1 MIKFS
6 KKTVTLF
13 IIFLFIVIFTRF
25 YNLDGTARFTQDESS
40 DLARM
45 NEYYLNKQISLV
57 GPISSD
63 KSKVF
68 SSLGYYMLM
77 PFAVAYN
84 FTPVSPVY
92 GMAFLG
98 TLTAIFML
106 LIARS
111 INKKKTVIAGLLI
124 MIWFPLVLVS
134 RWAWNPHFVIFW
146 ASLALLIYQYRARIG
161 LWAYLLIGLFFGLM
175 FHHHYVA
182 LLTTAPFSVLIS
194 IPLLKKKEFKSVFL
208 LALGYLIPHLIFL
221 LFDFKNPPGLFFGRY
236 LTGGNT
242 PHIEDALTLSSA
254 WTNFLRNISVYLGA
268 FIENTFLKAVF
279 GFSMLFLIILELKNN
294 FFRTITWVVPSTAII
309 FGGIFLDDFQIRYIF
324 SSTAFVFVWLLFPRK
339 EKIPMLLANFSL
351 FVLLLGSILSIKSQL
366 TFSVV
371 TPNMGIFTKASH
383 IIIDTVAEH
392 KLNNSNVAALSSS
405 DDAPLAE
412 RYRDYIRMKHT
423 GLRAESEYDVSEHLF
438 VISTA
443 NDEILRADKSYAMV
457 AFKDKALRG
466 VFDIENTEWK
476 VFWYGTD

>member
-1 MIKFS
+1 MIKFQ
-6 KKTVTLF
+6 KKTVVLF
-13 IIFLFIVIFTRF
+13 VSFLLVVVFTRF
-25 YNLDGTARFTQDESS
+25 YNLAGTARFTQDESS

-45 NEYYLNKQISLV
+45 NEYYQNKQISLV

-63 KSKVF
+63 RSKVF

-77 PFAVAYN
+77 PFTVAFN

-98 TLTAIFML
+98 TLTAVFML
-106 LIARS
+106 FIARS
-111 INKKKTVIAGLLI
+111 VNKRKTILAGTLI

-146 ASLALLIYQYRARIG
+146 ASFALLIYQYRARIG
-161 LWAYLLIGLFFGLM
+161 SWAYLLIGLFFGFM

-182 LLTTAPFSVLIS
+182 LLTTAPFLLFIS
-194 IPLLKKKEFKSVFL
+194 IPLLKKKEFKPVIL
-208 LALGYLIPHLIFL
+208 LALGYLLPHLIFL
-221 LFDFKNPPGLFFGRY
+221 LFDLKNPPGLFFGRY

-242 PHIEDALTLSSA
+242 PHIETELTLLAA
-254 WTNFLRNISVYLGA
+254 WNNLARNISVYLGA
-268 FIENTFLKAVF
+268 FIENSFLKTLF
-279 GFSMLFLIILELKNN
+279 GFSMLSLIILELKKN
-294 FFRTITWVVPSTAII
+294 FYRTITWVIPSTAII

-324 SSTAFVFVWLLFPRK
+324 SSTAFVFVWLLFSRK
-339 EKIPMLLANFSL
+339 EKRSKFLANFCIL
-351 FVLLLGSILSIKSQL
+351 VLILGSLLSIKSQL
-366 TFSVV
+366 TFSEV
-371 TPNMGIFTKASH
+371 TPNMGIFTKASQ

-412 RYRDYIRMKHT
+412 RYRDYVRMKHT

-457 AFKDKALRG
+457 AFKDKVLRG
-466 VFDIENTEWK
+466 VFDIEDTEWK
-476 VFWYGTD
+476 VFWYGTK